1 MTRLYVGNLPED
13 LDEEGLRALFAD
25 HGEVAS
31 VILMTDPASGQSR
44 GFGFV
49 QMPEDA
55 AAAAMGALDGLPVR
69 ADDPDA
75 GVLRVNEARDRGA
88 KPPRRAY

>member
-13 LDEEGLRALFAD
+13 LDEEGLRALFAV

-31 VILMTDPASGQSR
+31 VTLMTDHASGHSR

-49 QMPEDA
+49 QMPA
-55 AAAAMGALDGLPVR
+55 AAAEAAMGALDGTPVR

-75 GVLRVNEARDRGA
+75 GLLRVNEARDRGA
-88 KPPRRAY
+88 RPPRRAW